1 MKCPRCWAEKAYL
14 HRYRNWRE
22 ALLACLA
29 FRPMKC
35 HHCYHRFT
43 VHWLLTL
50 GKQVHPPVIRVTS
63 HLRPSTHADAE
74 RLTPPRPVRS
84 KEGCP

>member
-1 MKCPRCWAEKAYL
+1 MKCPRCWADKAYL

-35 HHCYHRFT
+35 HHCYHRFM
-43 VHWLLTL
+43 VHWLFTL

-63 HLRPSTHADAE
+63 HLRPAAEAGPE
-74 RLTPPRPVRS
+74 RLAAPRRVGGEAGRP
-84 KEGCP
+84 